1 MPSRTRRGH
10 DRSGEKQ
17 PDQQRSQRTEHE
29 RRGTA
34 RAGSDR
40 DIRPRDAEGRF
51 IERRHFGV
59 RGASD
64 RRVSGNEDRRLGA
77 ERRLAGDDN
86 KRTHTQPT
94 SEHERPGDNDP
105 PRDAEGRFS
114 DRNKSGSH

>member
-1 MPSRTRRGH
+1 MPIRTRRGH
-10 DRSGEKQ
+10 DSSGEKQ
-17 PDQQRSQRTEHE
+17 PDQQRSQRTDHE
-29 RRGTA
+29 RRSTT

-64 RRVSGNEDRRLGA
+64 RRVSSNEDRSHGV
-77 ERRLAGDDN
+77 ERRLTGDDR
-86 KRTHTQPT
+86 RTHTQST
-94 SEHERPGDNDP
+94 SGHERSGDDDP

-114 DRNKSGSH
+114 GRNKSGSH